1 MVNNQKE
8 IKMTNIT
15 VLSVEQLAEF
25 LRKLINGESLS
36 REQLVRVLY
45 TISVSPEADETLL
58 KILTAQDQSEV

>member
-1 MVNNQKE
+1 
-8 IKMTNIT
+8 MTNIT